1 LFELLV
7 WYLHAVSKFEM
18 ATAYSGKHNQWRA
31 IQSSRICLVVLLM
44 GSRLPLT
51 HPVVTYGHTKRGQ
64 KAVIMAL
71 KPLKL
76 VSKLQPSI
84 IETPAVCFATLL

>member
-1 LFELLV
+1 
-7 WYLHAVSKFEM
+7 M

-64 KAVIMAL
+64 KAVI
-71 KPLKL
+71 
-76 VSKLQPSI
+76 I
-84 IETPAVCFATLL
+84 CNYGIETIEAG